1 MCVQMSNPCDRL
13 ATPPGVYSASHPIR
27 DGIHSSPS
35 CQCVTA
41 FDIILHLTFW
51 WDRPISQKAAGSII
65 IIHWGHWVRHLTM
78 TGFLTVR
85 RNHLKIKEVLVYLW
99 CHCGRA
105 RWADARR
112 GWSVWIAAVFAH
124 GVGRCPR
131 SQRKG
136 WRDCAPPP
144 WRGLSPSPSP
154 HLGEEQQKIDRQRKR
169 QAEGGREERR
179 EEGCWILLLLLF
191 HLVVNWV
198 DIQWI
203 SQRERGG
210 WEKSTFLLYSLIY
223 VIIYESVYTVYW
235 VYISILHLFLFNFM
249 LAFGIS
255 DICLPCQ

>member
-1 MCVQMSNPCDRL
+1 MSTSHFHPTDQQNVGQVNWQLVIAGRFECVSKWVIPVIDWQPARSVFCL
-13 ATPPGVYSASHPIR
+13 SPIW

-41 FDIILHLTFW
+41 FHIILHLTFW
-51 WDRPISQKAAGSII
+51 WYHPISQKAAGSII
-65 IIHWGHWVRHLTM
+65 ISVLHWGPWVRHLTM

-85 RNHLKIKEVLVYLW
+85 RNHLKVKEVLVYLW

-105 RWADARR
+105 RWADARH

-144 WRGLSPSPSP
+144 WRGLSPSLSP

-169 QAEGGREERR
+169 
-179 EEGCWILLLLLF
+179 
-191 HLVVNWV
+191 
-198 DIQWI
+198 
-203 SQRERGG
+203 
-210 WEKSTFLLYSLIY
+210 
-223 VIIYESVYTVYW
+223 
-235 VYISILHLFLFNFM
+235 
-249 LAFGIS
+249 
-255 DICLPCQ
+255 